1 MARFQLKLVFTGV
14 SFAPHDTR
22 PKRVRQG
29 ECMTGIFNRLSRRAA
44 VVAATAVL
52 AIALAGVRNAA
63 ASDYPNRNIT
73 IIVPFAAGG
82 GSDLIARIMAKY
94 LGDALKTTVVVENRG
109 GAGGNIGIALASRAA
124 PDGYTLMTVSSAFVV
139 NPGLYEKPYYDA
151 LKGFIPLANV
161 GAAPDVFTVRADSK
175 YKTFQQFLDD
185 VKANPGK
192 INWASPG
199 VGTTPFIVAAALS
212 NKLGLKMVHVPFAGA
227 GPAMQ
232 AALGGQIDMYAANIG
247 SVLGQ
252 IQSGSLRALVQTGEE
267 EWPDLANVPRL
278 SDLGIQGVTSEN
290 HQSMYLPAGT
300 PKEIVDRLAK
310 EIHAIL
316 ARPDVQERIYKTGL
330 KVVNEGPVAFKKRI
344 EMEVAMYKELIAK
357 TGIQRIK

>member
-1 MARFQLKLVFTGV
+1 
-14 SFAPHDTR
+14 
-22 PKRVRQG
+22 
-29 ECMTGIFNRLSRRAA
+29 MTGIFNRLSRRAM
-44 VVAATAVL
+44 VVAAAALL
-52 AIALAGVRNAA
+52 AIPLAGARDAA
-63 ASDYPNRNIT
+63 AADYPNRNIT

-124 PDGYTLMTVSSAFVV
+124 PDGYTLMVVSSAFVV
-139 NPGLYEKPYYDA
+139 NPGLYEKAYYDA
-151 LKGFIPLANV
+151 INGFIPLANV

-199 VGTTPFIVAAALS
+199 AGTTPYIAGAAMS
-212 NKLGLKMVHVPFAGA
+212 HRLGLNMVHVPFAGA

-252 IQSGSLRALVQTGEE
+252 IQGGALRPLVQTGEE
-267 EWPDLANVPRL
+267 KWPDLANVPRL
-278 SDLGIQGVTSEN
+278 SDIGIKGITSEN

-316 ARPDVQERIYKTGL
+316 AQPEVQERIYKTGL
-330 KVVNEGPVAFKKRI
+330 KVVNEGPVEFKKRI
-344 EMEVAMYKELIAK
+344 DMEVAMYKDLIEK
-357 TGIQRIK
+357 TGIQKIK